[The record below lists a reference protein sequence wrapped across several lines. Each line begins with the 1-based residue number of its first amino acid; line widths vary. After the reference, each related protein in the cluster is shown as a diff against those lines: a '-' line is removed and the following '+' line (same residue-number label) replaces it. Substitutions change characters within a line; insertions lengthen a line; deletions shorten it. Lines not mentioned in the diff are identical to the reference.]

1 VAIKDGGGEVEEC
14 ISPSAGDKGG
24 WSTRGGIR
32 ACGREESVSGGEV
45 LIAPAAM
52 VSGREFGEFAEP
64 YFMEV
69 ST

>member
-1 VAIKDGGGEVEEC
+1 MTIEDGGGEIEEGVC
-14 ISPSAGDKGG
+14 ASAGDKGG
-24 WSTRGGIR
+24 WSAGGGIR

-52 VSGREFGEFAEP
+52 VSSREFGEFAEP

>member
-1 VAIKDGGGEVEEC
+1 VSIEDGGGEIEEG

-24 WSTRGGIR
+24 WGAGGGIR

-45 LIAPAAM
+45 FIAPAAM
-52 VSGREFGEFAEP
+52 VSGGEFGEFAEP